1 VRKDEPK
8 HEDFMTAFNAHSPAA
23 SMAGQP
29 HTPGSHQFAA
39 GDWTEIPETTLRK
52 HLLGGSFFISKTA
65 EAALARMSLSL
76 DTVLFWFNQPRP
88 HVRVGDSLSMGLG
101 LEAFFGFDDAQV
113 GARAFFVEISLHC
126 SPTRH

>member
-1 VRKDEPK
+1 
-8 HEDFMTAFNAHSPAA
+8 MTAPNALAPTHLVI
-23 SMAGQP
+23 GQP

-39 GDWTEIPETTLRK
+39 DDWTQIPEAVVRK

-65 EAALARMSLSL
+65 EAALQRLGVSI

-88 HVRVGDSLSMGLG
+88 HIRVGESLPMGLG
-101 LEAFFGFDDAQV
+101 LEAFFGFDDAQA